1 MPQSWS
7 VTIFRLVAALI
18 AGAIVGS
25 LYGSVPG
32 GMLLAALGLL
42 GWHLYHL
49 YLLDRWLRTDDF
61 DDFPSGQG
69 IWPEVFARI
78 SFFRLRARRRG
89 KRLRAVLKEFRQ
101 SAAAFPDSAVIL
113 SAHNETVYFNK
124 AARQLLGLRKRYDRG
139 QRIENLIR
147 VPAFIDYLHAGQFS
161 QPLEFSLPPSNKVWV
176 QCRIVHY
183 GPEQSLLIMQD
194 ISRKKMLETMR
205 RDFVANASH
214 ELRTPLTVITGYLDV
229 LADDPALAEDMQGPL
244 QEMGRQSAR
253 MRVLLEDLLR
263 LSTLE
268 SAESS
273 PKDEAVD
280 VAALMSAAR
289 HAAKALDVHPNTIDI
304 VVDSDSKIL
313 GVMSELQSVVS
324 NLVVNAANHTG
335 VDGKITI
342 RWGVDDRSGYL
353 SIADTGIGIAP
364 EHINRITERFFR
376 VDGGRSRDKGGT
388 GLGLAIVKHALNR
401 HEAQLLI
408 ESTLGKGSTF
418 TCVFPANR
426 ITQ

>member
-1 MPQSWS
+1 
-7 VTIFRLVAALI
+7 
-18 AGAIVGS
+18 
-25 LYGSVPG
+25 
-32 GMLLAALGLL
+32 
-42 GWHLYHL
+42 
-49 YLLDRWLRTDDF
+49 
-61 DDFPSGQG
+61 
-69 IWPEVFARI
+69 
-78 SFFRLRARRRG
+78 
-89 KRLRAVLKEFRQ
+89 
-101 SAAAFPDSAVIL
+101 
-113 SAHNETVYFNK
+113 
-124 AARQLLGLRKRYDRG
+124 
-139 QRIENLIR
+139 
-147 VPAFIDYLHAGQFS
+147 
-161 QPLEFSLPPSNKVWV
+161 
-176 QCRIVHY
+176 
-183 GPEQSLLIMQD
+183 
-194 ISRKKMLETMR
+194 
-205 RDFVANASH
+205 
-214 ELRTPLTVITGYLDV
+214 
-229 LADDPALAEDMQGPL
+229 
-244 QEMGRQSAR
+244 

-289 HAAKALDVHPNTIDI
+289 QAAKALDVHPNTIDI

>member
-1 MPQSWS
+1 
-7 VTIFRLVAALI
+7 
-18 AGAIVGS
+18 
-25 LYGSVPG
+25 
-32 GMLLAALGLL
+32 
-42 GWHLYHL
+42 
-49 YLLDRWLRTDDF
+49 
-61 DDFPSGQG
+61 
-69 IWPEVFARI
+69 VFARI

-289 HAAKALDVHPNTIDI
+289 QAAKALDVHPNTIDI